1 MRFLYAL
8 IALGL
13 ICGSAV
19 ADELNPEQQ
28 ALVTKLRT
36 IKSSLHPET
45 GDIKIPS
52 ANVTIHLGDE
62 YYFLP
67 PDEARNVLV
76 NAWNNPASAAN
87 GELGMIFPK
96 GSNFWD
102 EKGWAAVVTFEPS
115 GFISN
120 SQYSQSDFDDAAK
133 AMRDTEDA
141 SNEARK
147 KAGAVPIHFVG
158 WAQPPQYDQQNHTVI
173 WARDLHFGA
182 ADVDTLNYDVRVLG
196 RRGYLSLNM
205 VSEMPEL
212 ETIRQDAQELRARA
226 EYEPGSRY
234 EDFNMATDKKSALGI
249 AGLVAA
255 GAGVVLAQKLGLFA
269 AAALFL
275 KKAVVLVIAALAALA
290 GWVRNL
296 FSRKEKIAQNRPTDA
311 PPRYPQ
317 PPPPGAPES

>member
-8 IALGL
+8 IAVALV
-13 ICGSAV
+13 CTTAM
-19 ADELNPEQQ
+19 ADEPTPEQQ
-28 ALVTKLRT
+28 ALITKFRA
-36 IKSSLHPET
+36 IKNSLHPET

-52 ANVTIHLGDE
+52 ANVTLHLGDE

-67 PDEARNVLV
+67 HDEARNVLV
-76 NAWNNPASAAN
+76 NAWNNPASAAE

-96 GSNFWD
+96 GTNFWD

-115 GFISN
+115 GFISS
-120 SQYSQSDFDDAAK
+120 SQYSQSDFDSAAK
-133 AMRDTEDA
+133 AMRDAEDA

-158 WAQPPQYDQQNHTVI
+158 WAQPPQYDEQNHTVI

-212 ETIRQDAQELRARA
+212 AVIRQDAQELRAKA

-234 EDFNMATDKKSALGI
+234 EDFNTATDKKSALGI

-255 GAGVVLAQKLGLFA
+255 GAGVVLAQKLGIFA
-269 AAALFL
+269 VAALFL
-275 KKAVVLVIAALAALA
+275 KKAFVLIFAAFAALA

-296 FSRKEKIAQNRPTDA
+296 FSPKKKITQNRPADT
-311 PPRYPQ
+311 PPSPP
-317 PPPPGAPES
+317 PPPPGDLGS